1 MIYNKKD
8 VVTSISI
15 MLFIIS
21 FAIVFTV
28 FFKGLYYSDI
38 YRLGIDKQTG
48 LSIATI
54 KENYDIL
61 IAYQSIFYQGSL
73 EFKDFIM
80 STSGRIH
87 FEEVKNIFVA
97 IQVLLGI
104 STVTSII
111 MIRDQIK
118 NKEYRFLKLTSIITI
133 VIPIIIGLL
142 ASIDFS
148 KAFEIFHQ
156 LVFRNDYWVFNARI
170 DPIITILPEVY
181 FMHAFIMIV
190 VIVIVLALVCLGIYR
205 YLNKRSIRDYNY

>member
-38 YRLGIDKQTG
+38 YRLGIDQKTG

-61 IAYQSIFYQGSL
+61 INYQSIFYQGSL

-80 STSGRIH
+80 SSAGRIH
-87 FEEVKNIFVA
+87 FEEVKNIFVS
-97 IQVLLGI
+97 IQILLAL
-104 STVTSII
+104 STVTSIL

-118 NKEYRFLKLTSIITI
+118 NNEYRFLKLTSIVTI
-133 VIPIIIGLL
+133 VIPITIGLI
-142 ASIDFS
+142 AATDFS
-148 KAFEIFHQ
+148 RAFEIFHQ
-156 LVFRNDYWVFNARI
+156 LVFRNDYWVFNARL
-170 DPIITILPEVY
+170 DPIITILPETY
-181 FMHAFIMIV
+181 FMHAFILIV
-190 VIVIVLALVCLGIYR
+190 VIVIALALLCIFIYR
-205 YLNKRSIRDYNY
+205 YLNKRSIRNYNY